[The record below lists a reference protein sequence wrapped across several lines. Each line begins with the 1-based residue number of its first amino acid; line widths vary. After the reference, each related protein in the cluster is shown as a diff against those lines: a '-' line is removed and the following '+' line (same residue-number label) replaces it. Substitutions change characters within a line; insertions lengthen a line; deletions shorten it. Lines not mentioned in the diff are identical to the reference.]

1 MNRPLITSAR
11 TDPELINLWLGRKSP
26 TTQVSYG
33 AIIRQFLEF
42 IDKALVNVTLDD
54 LELWLR
60 RLRLTYKPATVQ
72 NKILVVKSL
81 FSFCVEVGYLEVNV
95 GFLLKSPKL
104 KDTLS
109 RRILAVEEVKKII
122 NATTNQRDLCL
133 FSLIYGCG
141 LRVSEALGI
150 TWADLH
156 RGKVTVLGKGNKTRV
171 VLVPEG
177 IWQMLMELPRLG
189 EYVFSARGDRPL
201 DRTYIHRKMKKLA
214 EKAEVNPLASTH
226 WLRHSHASHAIE
238 AGCNL
243 RLLQQSLGHSKL
255 ETTEKYLH
263 VNPNDGSS
271 RFIDI

>member
-1 MNRPLITSAR
+1 MNRQLLTSAS
-11 TDPELINLWLGRKSP
+11 TDTEVINLWLGRKSH

-33 AIIRQFLEF
+33 SIIRQFLEF
-42 IDKALVNVTLDD
+42 VNKPLVDVTLDD

-81 FSFCVEVGYLEVNV
+81 FSFCVQVDYLEVNV
-95 GFLLKSPKL
+95 GFLLKSPKV

-109 RRILAVEEVKKII
+109 QRILEVEDVKKII
-122 NATTNQRDLCL
+122 DATTNQRDLCL
-133 FSLIYGCG
+133 FSLMYGCG
-141 LRVSEALGI
+141 LRISEALGI

-171 VLVPEG
+171 VLVPES

-189 EYVFSARGDRPL
+189 EYVFSAKGDRPL

-214 EKAEVNPLASTH
+214 VKAGINPQASTH

>member
-1 MNRPLITSAR
+1 MNRQLITSAK
-11 TDPELINLWLGRKSP
+11 TDREVINLWLGRKSR
-26 TTQVSYG
+26 TTQISYT
-33 AIIRQFLEF
+33 AIIRQFLSF
-42 IDKALVNVTLDD
+42 VNKPLVDVTLDD

-60 RLRLTYKPATVQ
+60 RLRLTYKPTTVQ

-81 FSFCVEVGYLEVNV
+81 FSFCVQVGYLEVNV
-95 GFLLKSPKL
+95 GFLLKSPKV

-109 RRILAVEEVKKII
+109 QRILEVEEVKKII
-122 NATTNQRDLCL
+122 NATTNERDRCL
-133 FSLIYGCG
+133 FSLMYGCG
-141 LRVSEALGI
+141 LRISEALGI
-150 TWADLH
+150 TWDDLH

-171 VLVPEG
+171 LLVPHS

-189 EYVFSARGDRPL
+189 EYVFSAKGDRPL

-214 EKAEVNPLASTH
+214 KKAGVNPKASTH
-226 WLRHSHASHAIE
+226 WLRHAHASHAIE

-243 RLLQQSLGHSKL
+243 RLLHQSMGHSKL

-263 VNPNDGSS
+263 VNPHDGSS